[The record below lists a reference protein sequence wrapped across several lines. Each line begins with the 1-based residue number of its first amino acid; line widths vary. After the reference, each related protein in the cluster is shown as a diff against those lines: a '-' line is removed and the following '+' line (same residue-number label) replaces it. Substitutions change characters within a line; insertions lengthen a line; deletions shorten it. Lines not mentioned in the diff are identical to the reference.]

1 MNKKFLKK
9 FGRRAAAS
17 CLSLTLCF
25 FGTAAPALADN
36 GYSSNSSVTAGND
49 SPADATEIV
58 GAAGAT
64 DNQALNE
71 AAGEISSQPDV
82 QTGEEVADN
91 IKTIL
96 QASSQLGTADAS
108 QVADLQA
115 SIDTVSAQYEGLSD
129 EEKNALGQS
138 RELLDAASSAVD
150 DMADT
155 LHEVNSGA
163 QLTIEQT
170 GKENSFR
177 YVDGEKI
184 SDAVHTVSEEQRDV
198 AEIADQNAA
207 GSDDAA
213 AEDSSSDD
221 TNLYGAGEQDTS
233 DGNTS
238 SDSAGAASGSN
249 TSSDNTGT
257 VSGEN
262 PVTAGTASDA
272 DMQTV
277 GTASAGDQSEA
288 GTVLTGNQGEDDTV
302 VLTAASTTYKGID
315 VSVHQKEID
324 WQKVKNSGVSFAILR
339 CGYGSDLTAQDDKR
353 WAYNVAQCEKY
364 GIPYGV
370 YLYSYATTTEQIDS
384 EVRHTLRLLQGHTPA
399 LPVYIDMED
408 NTQLR
413 LGAETLCA
421 FANRFCDQIAAAGYK
436 AGLYS
441 STNCWNRFFGDFA
454 LLPGYYHWIA
464 QYNTVC
470 TYRGN
475 YESWQFSSKGE
486 VDGISG
492 SVDMN
497 LWYNTLGA
505 KAAGSSDYMNI
516 ADGTYTIRN
525 SSHQDFTVDVKDGS
539 TGDWANIQLYS
550 ANNTDAQKFT
560 FTGLGNGCY
569 LITNVKSGKAVD
581 VLTGSMA
588 EDANIQQYTVNRSY
602 TQQWI
607 PRKNADG
614 SVSLINAGSFR
625 YMDIDNEVYA
635 NGTNIKQHSSTGS
648 EAQKFV
654 LTAATASGNNSSDT
668 GKNKDGNT
676 DPDDMPSTE
685 GLDGTYYIANS
696 KRQDMVLDV
705 SGASAADGANVQ
717 LYSLNRTNAQ
727 RFTFKSLG
735 NGYYSITN
743 VSSGKLL
750 DLSGASQDN
759 GANIQQYHAN
769 GTYAQQWKVV
779 QNSDHTFT
787 IISRASGKVIDVDAA
802 IYVNGRNIQQYSSN
816 GTNAQ
821 KFVLLDVTEY

>member
-1 MNKKFLKK
+1 MNRKFFKK
-9 FGRRAAAS
+9 FGRRTAAS
-17 CLSLTLCF
+17 CLSLVLCF
-25 FGTAAPALADN
+25 SGTAAPVLADR
-36 GYSSNSSVTAGND
+36 GSSANMAATSDDAGASNASVPANSGSASDVAVPSDHD
-49 SPADATEIV
+49 SLSDATEIV

-64 DNQALNE
+64 DNQALND
-71 AAGEISSQPDV
+71 AAEEISSQPDV
-82 QTGEEVADN
+82 QSGEEVADN

-115 SIDTVSAQYEGLSD
+115 SIDTVSAQYEGLTD
-129 EEKNALGQS
+129 EEKDALSQS

-170 GKENSFR
+170 GRENSFR

-184 SDAVHTVSEEQRDV
+184 SDAVHTVSEEQQDV
-198 AEIADQNAA
+198 AEIAGQNAA
-207 GSDDAA
+207 DSDDHAA
-213 AEDSSSDD
+213 AEESSSDD
-221 TNLYGAGEQDTS
+221 TSLYGAGTEDPS
-233 DGNTS
+233 ADGNTS
-238 SDSAGAASGSN
+238 SDSTGAASDGN

-257 VSGEN
+257 VSGE
-262 PVTAGTASDA
+262 SQEDA
-272 DMQTV
+272 
-277 GTASAGDQSEA
+277 
-288 GTVLTGNQGEDDTV
+288 NTV

-324 WQKVKNSGVSFAILR
+324 WQKVKNSGISFAILR
-339 CGYGSDLTAQDDKR
+339 CGYGSDLTEQDDKR

-413 LGAETLCA
+413 LGTETLCA

-602 TQQWI
+602 AQQWI

-614 SVSLINAGSFR
+614 SVTLINAGSFR

-635 NGTNIKQHSSTGS
+635 NGTNIKQHSPTGS

-654 LTAATASGNNSSDT
+654 LTSASASGDNSSDT
-668 GKNKDGNT
+668 GKNNGGNT
-676 DPDDMPSTE
+676 DSGDTPAAED
-685 GLDGTYYIANS
+685 LDGTYYIACCI
-696 KRQDMVLDV
+696 RQDMVLDV
-705 SGASAADGANVQ
+705 NGASAADGANVQ
-717 LYSLNRTNAQ
+717 LYTLNRTNAQ

-735 NGYYSITN
+735 NGYYSIIN
-743 VSSGKLL
+743 VSSGKPL
-750 DLSGASQDN
+750 DVSGASQLN

-779 QNSDHTFT
+779 QNSDRTFT
-787 IISRASGKVIDVDAA
+787 IISRASGKVIDVDAG
-802 IYVNGRNIQQYSSN
+802 IYTNGRNVQQYSSN